1 MSNLEEL
8 IERLCPDGVEYKT
21 LGDVATISRGGNFQK
36 KDFTEQGKP
45 CIHYGQIYTR
55 YGLFTDKTLTFINDE
70 CFAKQKYAEPND
82 IIMAVTSENIEDIC
96 KCVAWL
102 GTEKVAVSGHS
113 AIIHHSL
120 DPKYLAYF
128 FHSQHFFNQ
137 KRRLA
142 HGTKVMEVTPDTLK
156 SIQLPVPPLEVQ
168 REIVRILDNF
178 TFLTAELA
186 AELAARQKQYEYYRD
201 SLLTFKPNESTIL
214 NERTNELEL
223 SGAIHWMKLGDIADI
238 TKLAGFEFTNY
249 VQYSNNGSIIA
260 LRGLNVKN
268 GSLILN
274 DVKYIDHSDFSK
286 LNRSKLFVD
295 DMLFTYVGTVGQVA
309 LVDKN
314 DKYYLAPNVARI
326 RFNDCNVKAKF
337 VLYYFQSNQ
346 FVNGQMNRLMAES
359 SMKNLTME
367 KIRKFIIP
375 IPPLEIQQRIVD
387 ILDRFDTLCND
398 ISSGL
403 PAEIEMRQKQYE
415 YYRDKLLT
423 FKELKKEA

>member
-8 IERLCPDGVEYKT
+8 IEKLCPDGVEYVK
-21 LGDVATISRGGNFQK
+21 LNTICSIYDGTHSTPNYTDAGVKFASVENINAPYDTK
-36 KDFTEQGKP
+36 K
-45 CIHYGQIYTR
+45 
-55 YGLFTDKTLTFINDE
+55 FIALEDY
-70 CFAKQKYAEPND
+70 QKYKIKPQVD
-82 IIMAVTSENIEDIC
+82 DVLMTRIGSIGVCYVIEDNQPL
-96 KCVAWL
+96 AYY
-102 GTEKVAVSGHS
+102 VSLALLRPS
-113 AIIHHSL
+113 SKKINS
-120 DPKYLAYF
+120 KYLKYVIESV
-128 FHSQHFFNQ
+128 HGKKELR
-137 KRRLA
+137 KR
-142 HGTKVMEVTPDTLK
+142 TLVNAVPIK
-156 SIQLPVPPLEVQ
+156 INKDDIGKIKLPVPPLEVQ

-201 SLLTFKPNESTIL
+201 LLLTFKSNESTIL

-223 SGAIHWMKLGDIADI
+223 RGAIRWMKLGDIADI

-326 RFNDCNVKAKF
+326 RFNDCNVKSKF

-375 IPPLEIQQRIVD
+375 VPPLEVQQRIVD
-387 ILDRFDTLCND
+387 ILDRFDALCND

-403 PAEIEMRQKQYE
+403 PAEIEARQKQYE
-415 YYRDKLLT
+415 YYLDKLLT

>member
-8 IERLCPDGVEYKT
+8 IEKLCPDGVEYVK
-21 LGDVATISRGGNFQK
+21 LNTICSIYDGTHSTPNYTDAGVKFASVENINAPYDTK
-36 KDFTEQGKP
+36 K
-45 CIHYGQIYTR
+45 
-55 YGLFTDKTLTFINDE
+55 FIALEDY
-70 CFAKQKYAEPND
+70 QKYKIKPQVD
-82 IIMAVTSENIEDIC
+82 DVLMTRIGSIGVCYVIEDNQPL
-96 KCVAWL
+96 AYY
-102 GTEKVAVSGHS
+102 VSLALLRPS
-113 AIIHHSL
+113 SKRINS
-120 DPKYLAYF
+120 KYLKYVIESV
-128 FHSQHFFNQ
+128 HGKKELR
-137 KRRLA
+137 KR
-142 HGTKVMEVTPDTLK
+142 TLVNAVPIK
-156 SIQLPVPPLEVQ
+156 INKDDIGKIKLPVPPLEVQ

-178 TFLTAELA
+178 TFLTTELA

-201 SLLTFKPNESTIL
+201 LLLTFKPNESTIL

-314 DKYYLAPNVARI
+314 DNYYLAPNVARI

-359 SMKNLTME
+359 SMKNLTMG

>member
-8 IERLCPDGVEYKT
+8 IERLCHDGVEYKT

-142 HGTKVMEVTPDTLK
+142 HGTKVMEVTPDTLM
-156 SIQLPVPPLEVQ
+156 SIKLPVPPLEVQ

-186 AELAARQKQYEYYRD
+186 ARQKQYEYYRD
-201 SLLTFKPNESTIL
+201 FLLTFKPNESTIL

-223 SGAIHWMKLGDIADI
+223 SGAIRWMKLGDIADI

-326 RFNDCNVKAKF
+326 RFNDCNVKSKF

-346 FVNGQMNRLMAES
+346 FVNGQMNRLMAE
-359 SMKNLTME
+359 
-367 KIRKFIIP
+367 
-375 IPPLEIQQRIVD
+375 
-387 ILDRFDTLCND
+387 
-398 ISSGL
+398 
-403 PAEIEMRQKQYE
+403 
-415 YYRDKLLT
+415 
-423 FKELKKEA
+423 